1 MIQVLM
7 GSLCALSF
15 GVADFMASKSSRS
28 IGARDAL
35 TGMLLVSTLA
45 LTIAFPFLAS
55 PSDLMHPG
63 ALIACLHG
71 AAMSAALLLFFRA
84 MEFGPVSLAA
94 PIVAAH
100 PIFIVG
106 FALAVESRP
115 SPLQLCAM
123 VGIIVALVVVG
134 YGEASTANERRS
146 NWNATRKA
154 AVVCAV
160 SASVIY
166 ALAVVSAQ
174 QAVRWVDEPAVLWL
188 GRTFGLLFVLC
199 SCAASRSVPS
209 LPRSWWPFFAAHGIL
224 DSAGLLFLLLGSV
237 GDLDEITAVVASTFT
252 MITVGLAWHF
262 HKEAISV
269 RRWISI
275 LAVLFCVAVLATGI

>member
-1 MIQVLM
+1 M

-15 GVADFMASKSSRS
+15 GVADFLASKSSRS
-28 IGARDAL
+28 IGARNAL

-45 LTIAFPFLAS
+45 LTVAFPFLAS
-55 PSDLMHPG
+55 PTDLMHPG

-84 MEFGPVSLAA
+84 MELGPVSLAA

-100 PIFIVG
+100 PMFIVG
-106 FALAVESRP
+106 FALAAGSRP

-123 VGIIVALVVVG
+123 VGIILALVVVG
-134 YGEASTANERRS
+134 YGEGGTLNEPRS
-146 NWNATRKA
+146 KWRATRRA
-154 AVVCAV
+154 AIICAV

-174 QAVRWVDEPAVLWL
+174 HAVRWVDESAVLWL
-188 GRTFGLLFVLC
+188 GRSFGLLFVLC
-199 SCAASRSVPS
+199 SFAASRSRPA
-209 LPRSWWPFFAAHGIL
+209 LPRSWWPFFTAHGIL
-224 DSAGLLFLLLGSV
+224 DSAGLLFLLLGSI
-237 GDLDEITAVVASTFT
+237 GELDEITAVVASTFT

-262 HKEAISV
+262 HKESISV

-275 LAVLFCVAVLATGI
+275 LVVLVCVAVLATGL